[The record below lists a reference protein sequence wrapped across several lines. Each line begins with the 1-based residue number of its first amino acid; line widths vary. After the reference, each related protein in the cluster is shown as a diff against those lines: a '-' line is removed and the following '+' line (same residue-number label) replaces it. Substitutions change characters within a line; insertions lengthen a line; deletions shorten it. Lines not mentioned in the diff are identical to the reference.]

1 MEYIFEK
8 IWYMVQC
15 SYMYL
20 FQLKDHKILSLQ
32 YIMPSLVSEIL
43 HEIDLVNSDTDG
55 AIIEGVRINRV
66 WVIGENVWAFFPQGQ
81 SKVSV
86 KGVFVKQGSTVNILL
101 LPDCP
106 LQKATITLSYSNRLF
121 QLLK

>member
-20 FQLKDHKILSLQ
+20 FRLKDHKILSLQ

-66 WVIGENVWAFFPQGQ
+66 WVIGENVWVFFPQGQ